1 MKNQN
6 CKKCPYKP
14 LHESYKGY
22 YRNLF
27 NTNFSIFVNFLYRN
41 SFRLV
46 VFCGRSLR
54 FYVVLTYH
62 LHVLQAHSLFS
73 SLPCVSMC
81 EIPTLFMSY
90 YGYDLPSLVPRKWEK
105 KAIPAAR
112 VRYFLAT
119 RSGGNID
126 IFYLGLIS
134 KYAFNVL

>member
-1 MKNQN
+1 MKFFFLSPGRVQILLFHFYLKAKMKNQN

-90 YGYDLPSLVPRKWEK
+90 YGYDLPSLVPRK
-105 KAIPAAR
+105 
-112 VRYFLAT
+112 
-119 RSGGNID
+119 
-126 IFYLGLIS
+126 
-134 KYAFNVL
+134 